1 MQNNQTSTAPDTAK
15 HSGASDSI
23 LNTKSEK
30 RKPDLS
36 QTRRFLKRLAPQAEA
51 FTFQTSGDSEQ
62 VKRERGFARTLHG
75 AFDKLAPQLE
85 RLNARGAGVFV
96 TINETDGKGRK
107 KANIARVRAVFAD
120 FDGNAPSVEA
130 APIPPHIRI
139 QSSRPGKEHWYW
151 LVADMPLDRF
161 TPIQAAIAQALGSDS
176 SVKDLSRVM
185 RLPGFYHMKD
195 PKNPV
200 LVEIVELDEERP
212 PYSLDEIEKAF
223 PPVVTRQRAGKG
235 GGKKGKSENGEGLD
249 PETLKWLKVQPAPP
263 PEAVDG
269 EEATDAE
276 EDRKALDRACQI
288 IEQTPEGE
296 RNNTL
301 NAQAFRVFHLVKA
314 KRLPPLRAYHRLRE
328 AALAAGLDKAEV
340 RRTLKSAWESAKPEL
355 SAEQERLLEID
366 RKTAEKLAEEL
377 GVPVRLH
384 HLEKPNYVQL
394 DVAVRKEKAKLEG
407 CLKKAEAR
415 LKALREERRK
425 LAKDQGFDRKTW
437 KAIRKLHRLD
447 QRGGAAT
454 AEKLKAVGLGVK
466 AFKQL
471 TDTLA
476 DLKRQILE
484 AKGVIHDLKAPVEPM
499 EAWRELVKSHRG
511 EIGMELALAEPQ
523 EKGRR
528 PRRHPLDQLGNSD
541 TWYGTRSGYM
551 GIIEEVTIEKDG
563 KVVGRVENVRPL
575 TNFAARITRE
585 IVQTDGAEETRFFEV
600 EGYLKDGET
609 LPTITVPADTFDKM
623 EWVPTLWGSRPV
635 IHVGRQNRDHT
646 SRCIRFLT
654 GETLG
659 KAPVVKR
666 HAHTGWIK
674 HNGKTAYLHAGGAI
688 TADGHTDA
696 IELALDPPLN
706 AFKLPKPPEGEA
718 LAEAVR
724 QALALPGFAVPP
736 RVGWPLLLYAVGA
749 IFGPAPFTLFL
760 SGLTGE
766 RKTSLALV
774 FQSFFGW
781 QGKGGSHPPAGWEST
796 ANYLETLTYRA
807 KDCLLLIDD
816 FVPADN
822 RRNGDDHNRKAARL
836 LRDQGNEVGRGRL
849 RSDGS
854 ARPVRPPR
862 GSLLVTGEDLPA
874 GHSIRARCLVIP
886 LAGDVDLDGLTQAQK
901 LVAAGVY
908 AQAMAGFIQWSAPR
922 LREIKKRIE
931 AKAIDLR
938 ARWRGHGRTNEA
950 LARLAAVAE
959 IVMDFAKGCS
969 AITDKDAAM
978 YLDECMK
985 AFDAIAQGQVEV
997 QADQDPA
1004 LLLYRMLYSMVT
1016 AGQAQLEPDGEN
1028 VRDRLT
1034 DGQNFRAPLIGWVA
1048 DDEILLEPDAAYN
1061 ILKDWYAKQS
1071 IHLPTSRTFW
1081 RTCADKGIV
1090 VSSLEGSKR
1099 RFAVKR
1105 RVNGRRGRFVV
1116 IRIADMEAAISE
1128 LSPAEGGHSDG
1139 DAF

>member
-1 MQNNQTSTAPDTAK
+1 MQKKQTSKAPDATQHRGPSAL
-15 HSGASDSI
+15 SVVS
-23 LNTKSEK
+23 KSEK

-36 QTRRFLKRLAPQAEA
+36 QARRFLKRLDPQAEP
-51 FTFQTSGDSEQ
+51 FTFQTFGDGDQ
-62 VKRERGFARTLHG
+62 AKREKELRKILHDT
-75 AFDKLAPQLE
+75 FDECAHRLE
-85 RLNARGAGVFV
+85 RLNAYGAGVFV

-107 KANIARVRAVFAD
+107 KANITRVRAVFAD

-139 QSSRPGKEHWYW
+139 RSSRPGKEHWYW

-176 SVKDLSRVM
+176 SVTDLSRVM

-200 LVEIVELDEERP
+200 LVEIIELDEERP

-223 PPVVTRQRAGKG
+223 PPVVTRQRTGKG
-235 GGKKGKSENGEGLD
+235 GGKKGKSENGEELD
-249 PETLKWLKVQPAPP
+249 PEIRKWLKVQPAPSLQ
-263 PEAVDG
+263 ASDD

-288 IEQTPEGE
+288 IEQAIEGE

-301 NAQAFRVFHLVKA
+301 NAQAFKVFHLVKA
-314 KRLPPLRAYHRLRE
+314 KRLPALHAYRRLRE

-394 DVAVRKEKAKLEG
+394 DVAVRREKTQRGAMLKE
-407 CLKKAEAR
+407 AEAR

-425 LAKDQGFDRKTW
+425 LVKDQGFDRKTW
-437 KAIRKLHRLD
+437 KVICKLHRLD
-447 QRGGAAT
+447 QRGGAVT

-484 AKGVIHDLKAPVEPM
+484 AKAAIHDLKAPVEPM

-511 EIGMELALAEPQ
+511 EIGMKLALAEPQ

-528 PRRHPLDQLGNSD
+528 PKRHPLDQLGSID

-551 GIIEEVTIEKDG
+551 CILEKEPVYKNG
-563 KVVGRVENVRPL
+563 QIVGYAEKVRPIA
-575 TNFAARITRE
+575 NFAARIVRE

-635 IHVGRQNRDHT
+635 IHVGRQNRDHA

-654 GETLG
+654 EETLG
-659 KAPVVKR
+659 KAPEVKR
-666 HAHTGWIK
+666 HAHTGWINHK
-674 HNGKTAYLHAGGAI
+674 GKAAYLHAGGAI

-696 IELALDPPLN
+696 IELTLDPPLN
-706 AFKLPKPPEGEA
+706 AFKLPKPPEGEV

-724 QALALPGFAVPP
+724 QALALPGFAVSP
-736 RVGWPLLLYAVGA
+736 RVGWPLLLYTVGA

-816 FVPADN
+816 FVPTDN
-822 RRNGDDHNRKAARL
+822 RSNGDDHNRKSARL

-901 LVAAGVY
+901 LAAAGVY
-908 AQAMAGFIQWSAPR
+908 AQAMAGFIQWSASR

-938 ARWRGHGRTNEA
+938 ARWQGHGRTNEA

-959 IVMDFAKGCS
+959 IVMDFAKGCG
-969 AITDKDAAM
+969 AITDKEAAM

-985 AFDAIAQGQVEV
+985 AFDAIAQAQVEV

-1016 AGQAQLEPDGEN
+1016 AEQARLEAGGKS
-1028 VRDRLT
+1028 VWDRLT
-1034 DGQNFRAPLIGWVA
+1034 EGLNTRVPLIGWVTG
-1048 DDEILLEPDAAYN
+1048 DEILLEPDAAYN
-1061 ILKDWYAKQS
+1061 VLKDWYAKQG

-1090 VSSLEGSKR
+1090 VSSLEGSRR

-1105 RVNGRRGRFVV
+1105 RVNGRQGRFIV

-1128 LSPAEGGHSDG
+1128 LSPTESGHSDG